1 MKRSE
6 FYIELGERLLH
17 RDMADGHGGL
27 CQRPGQAAFGIARTC
42 APTSDIL
49 NTDIDPFYKDE
60 NLPGFFFWLDQYL
73 EEG

>member
-1 MKRSE
+1 MKRSD

-27 CQRPGQAAFGIARTC
+27 RQRPGQAAFEIAQTC

-49 NTDIDPFYKDE
+49 NTDEDPFYRDE
-60 NLPGFFFWLDQYL
+60 NLPRFLTWLDQYL